1 MASIVATVIFGVS
14 ESAVFNPP
22 YLLVI
27 LNLIFWT
34 GATAAIAYISAR
46 TFLYDGSLT
55 VLLISVSV
63 IILGVS
69 VILSGWVASFSG
81 DHSVAIGNICPLAA
95 SIVQLTGGLYSLTGR
110 GETPIVK
117 SKSLLLVAYAT
128 AFIFV
133 GIISTIL

>member
-22 YLLVI
+22 YLLLI
-27 LNLIFWT
+27 LDLIFWP
-34 GATAAIAYISAR
+34 GATAAIAYISAK
-46 TFLYDGSLT
+46 TFLHDGSLT
-55 VLLISVSV
+55 VLLTSASI

-69 VILSGWVASFSG
+69 LILSGWVASFSG
-81 DHSVAIGNICPLAA
+81 DHSVAIGNMCPLAA

-110 GETPIVK
+110 GETPIARRK
-117 SKSLLLVAYAT
+117 RLLLVAYAT

-133 GIISTIL
+133 GVISV